1 MRLGV
6 GEARTAGDGEIAIG
20 CGRPFK
26 GVRREMNGDEMLGR
40 RTV

>member
-6 GEARTAGDGEIAIG
+6 DGPA
-20 CGRPFK
+20 CGRWEMRF
-26 GVRREMNGDEMLGR
+26 GVGLLKAERRETPGDEMLGR